1 MAPIIPYGDLNAPRS
16 PLPNPLYVRP
26 ILRPDPQPWNGARDE
41 RVPFGVNPI
50 DLTHRAVRRLFE
62 GDGAIPPVAPAIRV
76 INFSIGDQLQQFHSA
91 VSARGRLIDW
101 LALKYNVL
109 FCISAGNHKDRIVL
123 DVPRNALA
131 AMTSQAREGAI
142 RYGLVISVEV
152 AEELRL
158 PVDDEIAARIRPA
171 VPVPARTR

>member
-1 MAPIIPYGDLNAPRS
+1 M
-16 PLPNPLYVRP
+16 
-26 ILRPDPQPWNGARDE
+26 
-41 RVPFGVNPI
+41 
-50 DLTHRAVRRLFE
+50 
-62 GDGAIPPVAPAIRV
+62 
-76 INFSIGDQLQQFHSA
+76 
-91 VSARGRLIDW
+91 SARGRLIDW

-158 PVDDEIAARIRPA
+158 PVYDEIAARIRPA